1 MFVRLR
7 LWSPQPPAPTSDSAA
22 AHPTVRGTT
31 ESSRALL
38 GGYTVGDEV
47 FFTGVSKTWEN
58 GNRLVYGDKGE
69 VTSPATEATEG
80 KGDLDVILMKGY
92 V

>member
-1 MFVRLR
+1 MAAAAPVAFAA
-7 LWSPQPPAPTSDSAA
+7 PAP
-22 AHPTVRGTT
+22 PTVRGSS
-31 ESSRALL
+31 EPSRALP

-47 FFTGVSKTWEN
+47 FFLGISKTWEN

-69 VTSPATEATEG
+69 VISPAIEATEG
-80 KGDLDVILMKGY
+80 KGDPDIILMKGY